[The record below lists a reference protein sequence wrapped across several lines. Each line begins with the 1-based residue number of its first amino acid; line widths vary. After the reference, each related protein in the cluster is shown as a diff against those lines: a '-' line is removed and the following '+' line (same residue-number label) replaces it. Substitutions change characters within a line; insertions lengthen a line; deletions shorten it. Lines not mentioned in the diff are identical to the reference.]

1 MTRGVAP
8 DMLALPLNET
18 ENKMHSLQTIS
29 RLNEQ
34 EYEAHK
40 AAVARAQAQA
50 ARDEAQLLAAK
61 AQSAEKVAKANAA
74 RNAAVL
80 KHAGNVAA

>member
-1 MTRGVAP
+1 
-8 DMLALPLNET
+8 
-18 ENKMHSLQTIS
+18 MHSLQTIS

-34 EYEAHK
+34 EYQTHK

-50 ARDEAQLLAAK
+50 ARDEAELLAAK

-74 RNAAVL
+74 RNEAIL
-80 KHAGNVAA
+80 KHAENVTA

>member
-1 MTRGVAP
+1 
-8 DMLALPLNET
+8 
-18 ENKMHSLQTIS
+18 MHSLQTIS

-50 ARDEAQLLAAK
+50 ARDEAEQAAYRFANADK
-61 AQSAEKVAKANAA
+61 IAQAQAA

-80 KHAGNVAA
+80 KHAENVAA